1 MTKPNIDGYGQRHNR
16 RAVSAIMRLQGSA
29 GRKEAAAA
37 KRAAKAAKRARASHG
52 GPYSVLEVDLTDPEG
67 DLNRPL
73 P

>member
-1 MTKPNIDGYGQRHNR
+1 
-16 RAVSAIMRLQGSA
+16 MRLQGSA